1 MNSTNKL
8 KIFYL
13 NEKFTLCLVVL
24 HYIVSILVFCE
35 LFEKNLLLEQY
46 KILQQN
52 KFLFFEFKI

>member
-8 KIFYL
+8 NIFYL

-35 LFEKNLLLEQY
+35 LFEKKSFTRAVKNITA
-46 KILQQN
+46 K
-52 KFLFFEFKI
+52 